1 MTTSYVVGVGDEVL
15 IGKNDFVKSFSRNF
29 SWNWFHEKK
38 LTARNGSKN
47 APKINYFV
55 LFYLTG
61 ACIILILV
69 YFLYQVLVQFIPS
82 NENNSDNASED
93 LSSGRVRANSYDCS
107 ICLGEAQLAV
117 ETNCGHVYCGQCI
130 ISYYDTAVRGK
141 L

>member
-1 MTTSYVVGVGDEVL
+1 M
-15 IGKNDFVKSFSRNF
+15 
-29 SWNWFHEKK
+29 
-38 LTARNGSKN
+38 
-47 APKINYFV
+47 

-69 YFLYQVLVQFIPS
+69 YFLYQVLVQLIPS

-141 L
+141 YY